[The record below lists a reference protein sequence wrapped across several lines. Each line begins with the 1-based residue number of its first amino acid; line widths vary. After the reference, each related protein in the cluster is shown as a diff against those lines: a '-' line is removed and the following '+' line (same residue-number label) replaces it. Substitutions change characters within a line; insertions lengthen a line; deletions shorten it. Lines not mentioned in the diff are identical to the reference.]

1 MATLNT
7 LQSFIDN
14 ARQTPSGKVEWTD
27 TSLKGLQDEVKY
39 LFSQNAIQ
47 VVPTTAAL
55 STTDNDSS
63 QLAFVTLDTND
74 ANNGLYFWNLTAVS
88 TIFFP
93 AGSNGYWNLIEF
105 GMASSIG
112 AGYLPYSNGTSLVA
126 SYLKRTVNE
135 IKMEGGS
142 FVANNSL
149 TTGPYFQCG
158 DTDSL
163 GNDVIFT
170 VDDKNQVINSKK
182 ATANKGIK
190 LDFVN
195 NVHQIGDIDTSKG
208 LSVDTA
214 NSVYKLG
221 NTISSQGVVINLNNG
236 YIGNPTWAYVYNATT
251 LVAGNASI
259 NLTLNDT
266 ANTATLG
273 DGTKGLLV
281 DVTNNGYILGNG
293 TNGLNINTAGTYTL
307 GNGTEGLTINTT
319 TDDYKL
325 GTVNYG
331 IVIDTPFSITIGDLV
346 NGNGLIIDNLG
357 DTYSLANNVSGKGLF
372 IDATANTYKL
382 GTFAG
387 YGLSLTAT
395 TGYLGTSTLNYR
407 YTATTVSVGTTSLLL
422 NIDNT
427 AGSIAIGALTR
438 GLSMQIVGGSP
449 TYSFGNLSAQIGAFL
464 GQTTGYLGNPTF
476 GYNYTATTLIAG
488 NSSINL
494 TLNDT
499 TNVGTLGSTSYGFR
513 ADMSTNILTAGSSIF
528 GLSVDLP
535 NAKIKL
541 NSGGYGIE
549 VWDSIKTVYTYG
561 LSGAEGL
568 YVDLLGSNYSLG
580 GNAVGMNIANTGKTL
595 QTYLNPGNTGININ
609 GLNFS
614 YTADTYL
621 LGGEYATKSAAIGVK
636 DSRTAT
642 PQVQIGS
649 DLVVAAAVSGTQLQ
663 KIRVFIPGVG
673 VRYIPVYLS

>member
-55 STTDNDSS
+55 STTDNESS
-63 QLAFVTLDTND
+63 QLAFVTLDPSD

-93 AGSNGYWNLIEF
+93 AGSNGFWNLIEF
-105 GMASSIG
+105 GVTSSIP
-112 AGYLPYSNGTSLVA
+112 AGYLPYSNGTNLVP
-126 SYLKRTVNE
+126 SYLKRTTNE

-142 FVANNSL
+142 FVANNS
-149 TTGPYFQCG
+149 TSTGPYFQAG
-158 DTDSL
+158 DTDSI
-163 GNDVIFT
+163 GNDIIFT
-170 VDDKNQVINSKK
+170 IDDKNQVINSKK

-195 NVHQIGDIDTSKG
+195 NIHKIGDIDANKG

-221 NTISSQGVVINLNNG
+221 NTASSEGVVINLNNG
-236 YIGNPTWAYVYNATT
+236 YIGNPTWGYVYNATT
-251 LVAGNASI
+251 LFAGNASI
-259 NLTLNDT
+259 NLTLSDT

-273 DGTKGLLV
+273 DGTKGLTV

-293 TNGLNINTAGTYTL
+293 TNGLNINTGGTYTL
-307 GNGTEGLTINTT
+307 GNGTEGLSINTT
-319 TDDYKL
+319 TDDYTL
-325 GTVNYG
+325 GTANYG
-331 IVIDTPFSITIGDLV
+331 LIIDTPFSVNLGDLA
-346 NGNGLIIDNLG
+346 NGNGLIIDNTG
-357 DTYSLANNVSGKGLF
+357 DTYSLANSVSGKGLF

-382 GTFAG
+382 GTYAG

-395 TGYLGTSTLNYR
+395 TGRLGYTTFGYN
-407 YTATTVSVGTTSLLL
+407 YTATTLVAGNSSINLTINDTA
-422 NIDNT
+422 NT
-427 AGSIAIGALTR
+427 ANVGIATQGLLVDVTNSLYKLGDLSTST
-438 GLSMQIVGGSP
+438 GLS
-449 TYSFGNLSAQIGAFL
+449 LGA
-464 GQTTGYLGNPTF
+464 TTGYLGSSIF
-476 GYNYTATTLIAG
+476 GYNFTATTLIAG

-513 ADMSTNILTAGSSIF
+513 ANMSTSVLNAGTTAY
-528 GLSVDLP
+528 GLMVDLP
-535 NAKIKL
+535 NSKIQL
-541 NSGGYGIE
+541 NGNGYGLE
-549 VWDSIKTVYTYG
+549 VLG
-561 LSGAEGL
+561 LGNVVRTFNGTTTEGL
-568 YVDLLGSNYSLG
+568 YIDLLGSNYSLG
-580 GNAVGMNIANTGKTL
+580 GNAVGLNIANTSKTL
-595 QTYLNPGNTGININ
+595 QTYLNPGSTGAEIN

-614 YTADTYL
+614 YTGDTYL